1 MSEAPAIRF
10 ERVGHLAR
18 LTLANPARR
27 NAMSYAMWRAI
38 PDLVARAE
46 EDEDVR
52 AIVLQGEGETF
63 CAGADISEFGDNRS
77 DQAGAQAYE
86 DAVKAA
92 NHALL
97 NAAKPTIALI
107 RGVCYGGG
115 VGLALACDLRL
126 ARDDA
131 RFRVPAARLGLGY
144 AFANLELVV
153 ARIGFAATADLL
165 FSARVFD
172 ANEAERDGIVRRV
185 YAAGDFDRATGE
197 YLQQIAGNAPLTLVA
212 AKKALVELMRQDG
225 EQDLQA
231 VTDAVARCFASQ
243 DYIEGRKAFAERRE
257 PEFHGR

>member
-1 MSEAPAIRF
+1 MSKAPTVRF
-10 ERVGHLAR
+10 ELDANLAR

-27 NAMSYAMWRAI
+27 NAMSYGMWCAI

-46 EDEDVR
+46 GDEDVR

-63 CAGADISEFGDNRS
+63 CAGADISEFDDNRS
-77 DQAGAQAYE
+77 DEAGAQAYG

-144 AFANLELVV
+144 AYENLELVV

-165 FSARVFD
+165 FSARVFTASD
-172 ANEAERDGIVRRV
+172 AERDGIVRRV
-185 YAAGDFDRATGE
+185 FSADDFDRATGD
-197 YLQQIAGNAPLTLVA
+197 YLQQIAGNAPLTLIA
-212 AKKALVELMRQDG
+212 AKKALVELMKGDQAR
-225 EQDLQA
+225 DLP
-231 VTDAVARCFASQ
+231 AVANAVLRCFASH
-243 DYIEGRKAFAERRE
+243 DYIEGRAAFAERRE
-257 PEFHGR
+257 PVFRGR